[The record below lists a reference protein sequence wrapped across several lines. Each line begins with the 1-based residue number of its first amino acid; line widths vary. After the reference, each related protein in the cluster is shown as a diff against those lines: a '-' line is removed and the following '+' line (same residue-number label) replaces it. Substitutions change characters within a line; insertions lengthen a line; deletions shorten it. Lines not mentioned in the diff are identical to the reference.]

1 MVTRGETRPDERPL
15 RITGVTIPHAPAGA
29 VLVLPG
35 GKPTSIDPS
44 RARQL
49 ANLRMTMLSSA
60 LRHRLRGV
68 AEVRQVRYRLRGWN
82 APRLDAVRDA
92 QAALADLLERFEPA
106 RIVLVGHSMGGRVA
120 ARLATR
126 GDLGGVVA
134 LAPWW
139 PDDDADLIPA
149 GTRLLTIHGT
159 ADTWTD
165 PESSRRQCLRAGE
178 RGVDA
183 RWVGLP
189 GAGHYLLRDLSTWHR
204 LTAQFAAGILD
215 PRGDVEL
222 SGSDIP

>member
-1 MVTRGETRPDERPL
+1 MTSRNKPT
-15 RITGVTIPHAPAGA
+15 GA

-35 GKPTSIDPS
+35 GKPTSIEPS
-44 RARQL
+44 RARQP

-60 LRHRLRGV
+60 LRLRLRGV

-82 APRLDAVRDA
+82 APQLDALRDA
-92 QAALADLLERFEPA
+92 DAALGDLLDRYEVQ

-120 ARLATR
+120 AHLAAQYHV
-126 GDLGGVVA
+126 GGLVA

-149 GTRLLTIHGT
+149 GSRLLTVHGT

-165 PESSRRQCLRAGE
+165 PASSRRQCLRAGE

-183 RWVGLP
+183 RWVAIP
-189 GAGHYLLRDLSTWHR
+189 GAGHYLLRRLPAWHA
-204 LTAQFAAGILD
+204 LTARFAATTLH
-215 PRGDVEL
+215 PRGGIEH
-222 SGSDIP
+222 SGSDSPYWADTAPIRYRRRPT